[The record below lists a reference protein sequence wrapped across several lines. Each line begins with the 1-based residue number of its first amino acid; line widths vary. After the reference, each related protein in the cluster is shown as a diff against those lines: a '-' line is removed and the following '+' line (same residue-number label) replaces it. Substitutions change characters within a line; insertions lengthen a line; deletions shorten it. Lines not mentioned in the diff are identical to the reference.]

1 MTTKLSIGDFSRM
14 TYLSVKALRH
24 YHDVGVLEP
33 AEIDPATGYRFYLPS
48 QVGLAQMIRRLRDLG
63 MPLDEVRTI
72 MDAPDASTR
81 DATLVAHL
89 QRMEEQLAQTQQT
102 VASLRTLL
110 QQQPEAL
117 AVERRPIP
125 ATAALAI
132 TEIVDAPEA
141 VAWWMDAFTVLHKAL
156 ASTSADRAGP
166 DGALFPS
173 EFFEEETGE
182 VIAFVPV
189 DDSVSGA
196 LPARVQQIVVPAIS
210 AAVTVHDGPFGD
222 LDRTYGALGTWVLE
236 RAAGA
241 DGPIREYYLP
251 TGDPD
256 DLLAHT
262 TEVCW
267 PVRPS
272 PDFSQSARAPRAGSK
287 VTPEA
292 AARHGS
298 AATSSTCRTSTR
310 AQAPAT
316 TAPRS
321 HRAGCRTRARSRT
334 SSGPCPV
341 LKRVRRTQGRGSA
354 QRW

>member
-72 MDAPDASTR
+72 MQAPDASTR

-110 QQQPEAL
+110 QQQPDAL
-117 AVERRPIP
+117 QVDRRPIQ
-125 ATAALAI
+125 ATTALAI
-132 TEIVDAPEA
+132 TEIVDATEA
-141 VAWWMDAFTVLHKAL
+141 VAWWMDAFSVLHKTL
-156 ASTSADRAGP
+156 ASSSANRTGP
-166 DGALFPS
+166 DGALFPA
-173 EFFEEETGE
+173 EFFEDEKGE
-182 VIAFVPV
+182 VTAFVPV
-189 DDSVSGA
+189 DDIDA
-196 LPARVQQIVVPAIS
+196 RLLPPRVQGIVVPAIS

-222 LDRTYGALGTWVLE
+222 LDRTYGALGTWVLG

-267 PVRPS
+267 PVQP
-272 PDFSQSARAPRAGSK
+272 
-287 VTPEA
+287 
-292 AARHGS
+292 
-298 AATSSTCRTSTR
+298 
-310 AQAPAT
+310 
-316 TAPRS
+316 
-321 HRAGCRTRARSRT
+321 
-334 SSGPCPV
+334 
-341 LKRVRRTQGRGSA
+341 
-354 QRW
+354 

>member
-1 MTTKLSIGDFSRM
+1 MAMTTKLSIGDFSRM

-63 MPLDEVRTI
+63 MPLDEVRLI
-72 MDAPDASTR
+72 MEAPDATTR

-110 QQQPEAL
+110 QQQPESL
-117 AVERRPIP
+117 QVEQRAIA
-125 ATAALAI
+125 ATSALAI
-132 TEIVDAPEA
+132 TEIVDATEA
-141 VAWWMDAFTVLHKAL
+141 VAWWMNAFTVLHKTL
-156 ASTSADRAGP
+156 ASCGAARTGP
-166 DGALFPS
+166 DGAMFPA
-173 EFFEEETGE
+173 EFFEDEKGE
-182 VIAFVPV
+182 VTAFVPIG
-189 DDSVSGA
+189 DATHTGGLSS
-196 LPARVQQIVVPAIS
+196 PVQQIVVPAIS

-251 TGDPD
+251 TGDAD

-267 PVRPS
+267 PVRP
-272 PDFSQSARAPRAGSK
+272 
-287 VTPEA
+287 
-292 AARHGS
+292 
-298 AATSSTCRTSTR
+298 
-310 AQAPAT
+310 
-316 TAPRS
+316 
-321 HRAGCRTRARSRT
+321 
-334 SSGPCPV
+334 
-341 LKRVRRTQGRGSA
+341 
-354 QRW
+354 